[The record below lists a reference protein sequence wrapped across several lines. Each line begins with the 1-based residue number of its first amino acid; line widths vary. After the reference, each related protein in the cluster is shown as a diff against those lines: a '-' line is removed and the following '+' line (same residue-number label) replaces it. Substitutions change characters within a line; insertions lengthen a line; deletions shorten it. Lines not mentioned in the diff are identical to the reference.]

1 MSFRS
6 SLLPLFRRKNPDAD
20 IVKETQAHMEP
31 RTDRYVLEFTSARV
45 LQRYDFNP
53 SDKLAGLLR
62 SEFVELSGEAS
73 SRCAGLNIYQ

>member
-6 SLLPLFRRKNPDAD
+6 SLLALFRRKNPDAD
-20 IVKETQAHMEP
+20 VVKETQAPVEP
-31 RTDRYVLEFTSARV
+31 RTYRYV

-62 SEFVELSGEAS
+62 SEFVELSGEAA
-73 SRCAGLNIYQ
+73 AGLD